1 MKKKK
6 NQIYTVLSLDKKPGG
21 ISTMIQI
28 SSSAL
33 SLSSEVTNIILTD
46 QILRNQKFLNDLN
59 KIKNSVIKNIGF
71 INKIIFKFGF
81 VGGNIK
87 KILKKTDIIFIHNS
101 KLLKLI
107 RAQFPKKKIVLF
119 FHTDKVSQL
128 KYFKYADRVVTVNTT
143 MEKKIN
149 SVYCKKAIY
158 IPNSIHIKY
167 ENNTNYSKEVISD
180 VENKL
185 VIGSM
190 GRLIKK
196 KGFDFLIKTCQE
208 IENIELLIA
217 GDGKEHKYLKNISY
231 KSHNIKLLGWIE
243 NKELFFNK
251 IDVFCC
257 SSYEEPFG
265 IVIIEAMAR
274 GIPVISTNCNGPKD
288 IINNNKN
295 GLLIEKN
302 NKQELKNAITRL
314 KDDLNL
320 RNKLGVNA
328 MEKYKKKFTF
338 KKYTKNINSLI
349 RKL

>member
-1 MKKKK
+1 MK

-33 SLSSEVTNIILTD
+33 SLNSQVTNIILTN
-46 QILRNQKFLNDLN
+46 QILQNQKFFDDLN
-59 KIKNSVIKNIGF
+59 KIKNSVIKKINF

-81 VGGNIK
+81 VGSSIK
-87 KILKKTDIIFIHNS
+87 KILKNSDVIFVHNS

-107 RAQFPKKKIVLF
+107 RCQFPKKKIVLF

-149 SVYCKKAIY
+149 SIYFKKAKY
-158 IPNSIHIKY
+158 IPNSIYIKY
-167 ENNTNYSKEVISD
+167 ENKTSLCKAAMSNIKS
-180 VENKL
+180 KL

-190 GRLIKK
+190 GRLVKK

-217 GDGKEHKYLKNISY
+217 GDGKEFKNLKNISY
-231 KSHNIKLLGWIE
+231 KSDNIKMLGWIE
-243 NKELFFNK
+243 NKELFFKK

-257 SSYEEPFG
+257 SSHEEPFG

-274 GIPVISTNCNGPKD
+274 GIPVISTDCNGPKD

-295 GLLIEKN
+295 GLIIEKN
-302 NKQELKNAITRL
+302 NKYELKNAITKL

-320 RNKLGVNA
+320 RNQLGING
-328 MEKYKKKFTF
+328 MEKYKKKFSF
-338 KKYTKNINSLI
+338 KEYTKNINLLI
-349 RKL
+349 RTL